1 MSLSILLFVAF
12 AVVLAG
18 LLAWAV
24 RPPRHQSRPASQIL
38 ETLSEERH
46 YCRLPQILHALG
58 PDDIA
63 YLRMRGHHEL
73 VRRLRRDRRRVGLR
87 FVNLLQEDF
96 ETLLDASRVLA
107 TMSPELIPMQEFE
120 RLKLSMRFAF
130 YCRFLQ
136 WKLRLGL
143 APSIGF
149 GKVSEMASDMAFR
162 LESATSRIGDRAIV
176 GSESPSVLH

>member
-46 YCRLPQILHALG
+46 YCRLPQILQALG

-73 VRRLRRDRRRVGLR
+73 VRRLRRDRRRVALQ

-107 TMSPELIPMQEFE
+107 TMSP
-120 RLKLSMRFAF
+120 
-130 YCRFLQ
+130 
-136 WKLRLGL
+136 
-143 APSIGF
+143 
-149 GKVSEMASDMAFR
+149 SEMASDMAFR